1 MSQQQEENLS
11 KTDEDHNENNDEEME
26 DGEIDDSD
34 EDDTQPTT
42 AAAGASAAAEAKEP
56 TPQKQ
61 QQELQKSS
69 NTHANEQT
77 AASGAVQQQQPS
89 SAKSKKPQ
97 PPEDDYASKIQKA
110 LEDVLI
116 KKGVEPTL
124 PKIVEAKKQQN
135 ENSDE
140 SGAQGQSKSSRR
152 RKRKRQR
159 EEKEK
164 EKEKRKRQ
172 ETTNDPMGPPPLGDE
187 MDMDEFEMMN
197 VRGGSPP
204 PMAAL
209 PPPTIHLYDDYDS
222 RDDSASSYDSYD
234 SNGESSNGERSRRRR
249 KKESRRRKEK
259 RTERHE
265 KRSRR
270 ESLDEKHRN
279 EPRKLE
285 LCKFYL
291 MECCAK
297 RDKCSYMHA
306 DFPCKYYYLGME
318 CTAKEDCKFA
328 HGEPLSEELRNI
340 LLKHLETAPKEIL
353 GNFKRMSRENSI
365 NMITKRHEELCRKFN
380 VQNVWAPI
388 NANSLPMN
396 NNRRNNNNK
405 NNNNHN
411 NNNNNDHNN
420 HQRSAIPSL
429 LDLVIPP
436 PNMDMPQSHNS
447 QNNSNNSKS
456 NENKRKSRWADNS
469 SNNNSHN
476 SNSGGGNQQ
485 NSLLVQ
491 PPSKS
496 APSYLD
502 LKNLTGILSKEH
514 IDKLSQMGIV
524 NLEQVNQLTFGQLN
538 QIGLTIAEITE
549 IQLNAM
555 NMAKLTGGSG
565 SGGVGNLKQKST
577 DNKSQDIGKTSNGDV
592 DMRFLPNV
600 PAAASSAATTLSTT
614 TTTTTHDGLDK
625 DTTNSSNSNS
635 SSGVVVVDYS
645 QYLKDSNLSFDK
657 GGDIYDDEKDDEQL
671 VIDDDDNLD
680 AEESAQKSS
689 SLEQNHN
696 SLNSQSYDNGFAGKL
711 HSSMSG
717 DTAKN
722 LRNPFRTGGGFYDNS
737 SDNHRLTD
745 GNSFKSPNKDDDEE
759 DSYYSPMYAK
769 RKNSR
774 DSRSRSRTP
783 PASTGLDSNATPE
796 ASQSPKSF
804 DRLRGDVADELSSD
818 STKKVVYER
827 STIYDYNNH
836 STDAEVTR
844 FKSDKDMRFLPG
856 SLLGDTGST
865 GDTDLRL
872 PFQPMTNYTP
882 ATEIDGSITSH
893 LPITYKVYLVDVPQP
908 SYNDL
913 KQHFKSDQ
921 TTDPRLRRILGLPEL
936 SPSKTST
943 ALSRKVRK
951 ASNTSIASPSETEDA
966 SPRYY
971 TPPSSST
978 AEEKISKTSS
988 TTSSRSDPRTA
999 DPRGD
1004 PRTSDPRQ
1012 TAAEQS
1018 RSSDPR
1024 SSDPRSR
1031 TDPRSAAAAASSM
1044 ATGETSN
1051 AANPAGG
1058 QKQNIEIRNLLQ
1070 KSEWYKNLNS
1080 KFKIMVNQQL
1090 ALVSTELKKFHQDPS
1105 PNKIF
1110 DISFIVNNQTLQQIL
1125 TNLGIYIDDNGEVA
1139 HIEGDGD
1146 EMMNGGGDSSGG
1158 PQDLPGNLKSNIT
1171 LPNLSQPPPNA
1182 AAAAAIG
1189 NQMNTSLDFLRAP
1202 PPNMVP
1208 QGTPPNMALGPMF
1221 QRPPMAFARPSL
1233 LGLPPGQGNPM
1244 NPFNNP
1250 MNNMNMNINPNFI
1263 GGGGG
1268 PGLLGPFGGGM
1279 GPGPNF
1285 GGGGMPPMGMQQQN
1299 QRNFN
1304 NNQRNNNRNQNKRR
1318 I

>member
-1 MSQQQEENLS
+1 MSQQKEENPN
-11 KTDEDHNENNDEEME
+11 KAEDEQNDEEME

-34 EDDTQPTT
+34 EEATPSST
-42 AAAGASAAAEAKEP
+42 AAAASVEIEAKD
-56 TPQKQ
+56 TAPQKP
-61 QQELQKSS
+61 QEQQKSS
-69 NTHANEQT
+69 TIHTQANETT
-77 AASGAVQQQQPS
+77 AGNQQQQHQHQQS
-89 SAKSKKPQ
+89 SKSKKPQ

-116 KKGVEPTL
+116 KKGVEPTI
-124 PKIVEAKKQQN
+124 PKIVEAKKQQHDH
-135 ENSDE
+135 SDE
-140 SGAQGQSKSSRR
+140 SGAQGGGQGQSKSSRR

-164 EKEKRKRQ
+164 EKEKERLEKRKRQ
-172 ETTNDPMGPPPLGDE
+172 DTNDPLGPPPLGDE

-204 PMAAL
+204 PLAALPL

-222 RDDSASSYDSYD
+222 RDESASSYDSYD
-234 SNGESSNGERSRRRR
+234 SNGEGSNGERRRRR

-259 RTERHE
+259 RAERHE

-318 CTAKEDCKFA
+318 CTAKDDCKFA

-353 GNFKRMSRENSI
+353 GNFKRLSRENSI

-396 NNRRNNNNK
+396 NNRRNNNS
-405 NNNNHN
+405 NNSN
-411 NNNNNDHNN
+411 NNNNNNNNKNNDHN
-420 HQRSAIPSL
+420 HQRSQNAIPSL
-429 LDLVIPP
+429 LDLVIPAP
-436 PNMDMPQSHNS
+436 NNMDMSS
-447 QNNSNNSKS
+447 QQFKSS
-456 NENKRKSRWADNS
+456 NESKRKSRWADN
-469 SNNNSHN
+469 
-476 SNSGGGNQQ
+476 NSGNSSSGGNNQ
-485 NSLLVQ
+485 NSSVIQ

-502 LKNLTGILSKEH
+502 LKNLTGILSQEH
-514 IDKLSQMGIV
+514 IEKLSQMGIV

-555 NMAKLTGGSG
+555 NMAKLTGSGAGGGGS
-565 SGGVGNLKQKST
+565 SLKQKTT
-577 DNKSQDIGKTSNGDV
+577 DNTNKSQDLGKMSNGDV

-600 PAAASSAATTLSTT
+600 PAASTATSLSTT
-614 TTTTTHDGLDK
+614 SAVTSQLDGLDK

-657 GGDIYDDEKDDEQL
+657 GDIYDDEKDDEQL
-671 VIDDDDNLD
+671 VIDDDDNIE
-680 AEESAQKSS
+680 AEESTIHKSS
-689 SLEQNHN
+689 SLDQSHN
-696 SLNSQSYDNGFAGKL
+696 SLNTQTYDNGFASKL
-711 HSSMSG
+711 HGSMS

-722 LRNPFRTGGGFYDNS
+722 LRNPFRTGGGFYGSADS
-737 SDNHRLTD
+737 KLAD
-745 GNSFKSPNKDDDEE
+745 GNAFKSPSNDDEVGRGGGVGGE
-759 DSYYSPMYAK
+759 DLYYTPLYMKS
-769 RKNSR
+769 RQSR

-783 PASTGLDSNATPE
+783 PSQNTPE
-796 ASQSPKSF
+796 GSQSPKSSF
-804 DRLRGDVADELSSD
+804 DRLRDNDESPEEA
-818 STKKVVYER
+818 TTAKVIYER

-836 STDAEVTR
+836 STEEDVTR
-844 FKSDKDMRFLPG
+844 LKTDKDMRFLPG
-856 SLLGDTGST
+856 SLLGDSSTT

-893 LPITYKVYLVDVPQP
+893 LPITYKVYVVDVPQP

-936 SPSKTST
+936 SPSKTSS

-951 ASNTSIASPSETEDA
+951 SSNTSIASPSETEDA

-978 AEEKISKTSS
+978 SEDRLAK
-988 TTSSRSDPRTA
+988 TSSRSDPRSL
-999 DPRGD
+999 DPRG
-1004 PRTSDPRQ
+1004 
-1012 TAAEQS
+1012 
-1018 RSSDPR
+1018 DPR
-1024 SSDPRSR
+1024 SSDPRQTLDQSR
-1031 TDPRSAAAAASSM
+1031 TSDPRTTDPRSSSSDPRRADPRSGAAAS
-1044 ATGETSN
+1044 TSTST
-1051 AANPAGG
+1051 ADSSSASNPAGG
-1058 QKQNIEIRNLLQ
+1058 QKQNVEIRNLLQ

-1139 HIEGDGD
+1139 HLEGDGD
-1146 EMMNGGGDSSGG
+1146 ENGGDGGG
-1158 PQDLPGNLKSNIT
+1158 PPDLPGNHKSNIT

-1182 AAAAAIG
+1182 A
-1189 NQMNTSLDFLRAP
+1189 NQLNNNSLDFLRAP

-1208 QGTPPNMALGPMF
+1208 QGPPPNIAALGPMF
-1221 QRPPMAFARPSL
+1221 QRPPMPFARPSL

-1250 MNNMNMNINPNFI
+1250 MNNLNLNINPNFI

-1268 PGLLGPFGGGM
+1268 PGLLGPFVGGM
-1279 GPGPNF
+1279 GGGPGPNF
-1285 GGGGMPPMGMQQQN
+1285 VGGMPPQMQQN

>member
-1 MSQQQEENLS
+1 MSQLETEMLPKPHDDEEVADAV
-11 KTDEDHNENNDEEME
+11 DEEEME

-34 EDDTQPTT
+34 E
-42 AAAGASAAAEAKEP
+42 EAKPDDDVVIIIKDSPTGDIQKIPQNSSPNNVNINANKTKLDIIPSLNEP
-56 TPQKQ
+56 A
-61 QQELQKSS
+61 
-69 NTHANEQT
+69 ANVV
-77 AASGAVQQQQPS
+77 AALAQQPL
-89 SAKSKKPQ
+89 APKSKKPQ
-97 PPEDDYASKIQKA
+97 PTEDDYAINIEQAIANA
-110 LEDVLI
+110 LK
-116 KKGVEPTL
+116 KKGIEPTM
-124 PKIVEAKKQQN
+124 PKILEAKLQQQN
-135 ENSDE
+135 EHSDE
-140 SGAQGQSKSSRR
+140 SGPAAGQGQSKSSRR

-164 EKEKRKRQ
+164 EKEKERLEKRKRQ
-172 ETTNDPMGPPPLGDE
+172 EAVNDPLGPPPLGDE

-204 PMAAL
+204 PLPAL
-209 PPPTIHLYDDYDS
+209 PPPPPVHIYDDYDS
-222 RDDSASSYDSYD
+222 RDESGSSYDSYD
-234 SNGESSNGERSRRRR
+234 SNGEGSNGERRRRR

-259 RTERHE
+259 RAERHE

-306 DFPCKYYYLGME
+306 EFPCKYYYLGME
-318 CTAKEDCKFA
+318 CTSKDDCKFS

-353 GNFKRMSRENSI
+353 GNFKRMSRENAI

-380 VQNVWAPI
+380 VQNVWSPI
-388 NANSLPMN
+388 NANSLPMS
-396 NNRRNNNNK
+396 NNRRNNNN
-405 NNNNHN
+405 N
-411 NNNNNDHNN
+411 NNNNSNSNKNNDHN
-420 HQRSAIPSL
+420 QRQQQQQQLNSNNSSIPSL
-429 LDLVIPP
+429 LDLVVNPP
-436 PNMDMPQSHNS
+436 QNLDANKNAAN
-447 QNNSNNSKS
+447 NNS
-456 NENKRKSRWADNS
+456 ETKRKSRWADS
-469 SNNNSHN
+469 SGSP
-476 SNSGGGNQQ
+476 SAAAAAAAGA
-485 NSLLVQ
+485 VIQ

-502 LKNLTGILSKEH
+502 LKNLTGILSNEH

-555 NMAKLTGGSG
+555 NMAKVTSSG
-565 SGGVGNLKQKST
+565 ALPPLKQNLIKNSVSGGNSSP
-577 DNKSQDIGKTSNGDV
+577 KSQELGKTSNGDV
-592 DMRFLPNV
+592 DMRFLPEV
-600 PAAASSAATTLSTT
+600 TASTSSTAAME
-614 TTTTTHDGLDK
+614 GPDK
-625 DTTNSSNSNS
+625 DVTTSSNSNS
-635 SSGVVVVDYS
+635 SGVVMVDYS

-657 GGDIYDDEKDDEQL
+657 GDIYDDEKDDEQL
-671 VIDDDDNLD
+671 VIDDGNLD
-680 AEESAQKSS
+680 TEEQAQKSS
-689 SLEQNHN
+689 SLDLASQQLQTENNINTH
-696 SLNSQSYDNGFAGKL
+696 QSYDNGFANKL
-711 HSSMSG
+711 QSTMS
-717 DTAKN
+717 DIVKN
-722 LRNPFRTGGGFYDNS
+722 FRNPFRSGGLYG
-737 SDNHRLTD
+737 SDAKLPEVRDTQR
-745 GNSFKSPNKDDDEE
+745 KTAARSPLNDDDPFYAS
-759 DSYYSPMYAK
+759 SYTKRRYS
-769 RKNSR
+769 RE
-774 DSRSRSRTP
+774 SRSRSPTP
-783 PASTGLDSNATPE
+783 PVSQSNTPE
-796 ASQSPKSF
+796 ASQSPEPF
-804 DRLRGDVADELSSD
+804 DRLRSDDVASSE
-818 STKKVVYER
+818 KAKVVYER
-827 STIYDYNNH
+827 STIYDFNNL
-836 STDAEVTR
+836 SPEDEDRRATR
-844 FKSDKDMRFLPG
+844 LKTDKDMRFLPG
-856 SLLGDTGST
+856 SLLGESST

-893 LPITYKVYLVDVPQP
+893 LPITYKVYIVDVPQP
-908 SYNDL
+908 SYMDL
-913 KQHFKSDQ
+913 RQHFKSDQ

-936 SPSKTST
+936 SPSRTSS

-971 TPPSSST
+971 TPPSAEDKTRSS
-978 AEEKISKTSS
+978 
-988 TTSSRSDPRTA
+988 SSRSDPRTDA
-999 DPRGD
+999 RGAD
-1004 PRTSDPRQ
+1004 PRTSERASDPRSQ
-1012 TAAEQS
+1012 SDPRAA
-1018 RSSDPR
+1018 SDPR
-1024 SSDPRSR
+1024 SSASDPRRNDPRS
-1031 TDPRSAAAAASSM
+1031 TGSESS
-1044 ATGETSN
+1044 SN

-1125 TNLGIYIDDNGEVA
+1125 TNLGIFIDDNGEVA
-1139 HIEGDGD
+1139 HLESDGD
-1146 EMMNGGGDSSGG
+1146 ESRETS
-1158 PQDLPGNLKSNIT
+1158 PQRQDMTGNAKTNIT

-1182 AAAAAIG
+1182 GAAAQINHNNNPPPA
-1189 NQMNTSLDFLRAP
+1189 LDFLRAP

-1208 QGTPPNMALGPMF
+1208 QGPPPIALGPMF
-1221 QRPPMAFARPSL
+1221 QRPPIQVSPFARPSL
-1233 LGLPPGQGNPM
+1233 LGLPPSQGNPM

-1250 MNNMNMNINPNFI
+1250 INPMNVNINPNFLA
-1263 GGGGG
+1263 GG
-1268 PGLLGPFGGGM
+1268 PPMMGPFGVGGG

-1285 GGGGMPPMGMQQQN
+1285 GGGMQM

-1304 NNQRNNNRNQNKRR
+1304 NNNQRNNRNQNKRR